1 LVRKEVGIMRR
12 AVLAVL
18 AISLVAVL
26 GCQQQKPPEKPKVTI
41 PKGSVLVKRDLLD
54 VFVDQA
60 EIRMQDAQAALKKR
74 DTAGAARDIRL
85 TIAYMKLQATVAT
98 KNHKKG
104 ILAAASDLDRIATS
118 LENGEAVSSGV
129 VSAAFGRANYV
140 LARHHHQKA
149 VAATKAGAGQ
159 KLKRQLLAAAGAVEA
174 AVKWTGGKP
183 TTEDKAS
190 VAAVKSL
197 ADKIGQGGEWTKE
210 EANAVLSGLKG
221 QIDKLKAV
229 VEPEPPAASAPTG
242 GGS

>member
-1 LVRKEVGIMRR
+1 MRR

-118 LENGEAVSSGV
+118 LENGEAV
-129 VSAAFGRANYV
+129 
-140 LARHHHQKA
+140 
-149 VAATKAGAGQ
+149 AATKAGAGQ

-221 QIDKLKAV
+221 QIDKLTAV